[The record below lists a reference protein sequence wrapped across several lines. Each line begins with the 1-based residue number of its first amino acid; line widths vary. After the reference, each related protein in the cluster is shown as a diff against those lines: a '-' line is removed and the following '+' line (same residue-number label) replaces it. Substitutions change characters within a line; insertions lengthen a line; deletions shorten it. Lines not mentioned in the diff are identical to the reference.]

1 MKVII
6 EIDDYI
12 LDTDI
17 DSDWVNVCNDELAE
31 SLNNA
36 VKFSDVLQEIRQE
49 IAGLRDDAESRY
61 GHLLL
66 GFDKI
71 YAYERCI
78 DLIDGKIKELSE

>member
-17 DSDWVNVCNDELAE
+17 DSDWVNVCNDELAD

-36 VKFSDVLQEIRQE
+36 VKLSDVLQEIRQE
-49 IAGLRDDAESRY
+49 VNDEFLRCDANAWSDVAKGLLSA
-61 GHLLL
+61 
-66 GFDKI
+66 
-71 YAYERCI
+71 RCI
-78 DLIDGKIKELSE
+78 IDKKIKELVKESEV

>member
-6 EIDDYI
+6 DIDDYI

-36 VKFSDVLQEIRQE
+36 VKLSDVLQEIRQE
-49 IAGLRDDAESRY
+49 ITNLVKTYPFIDHLDAYVKEDEV
-61 GHLLL
+61 LEII
-66 GFDKI
+66 DK
-71 YAYERCI
+71 R
-78 DLIDGKIKELSE
+78 LKELSE